1 MSQSSVDQV
10 FAARVAT
17 SSEIRAAQQM
27 IEQVSRVYV
36 NMRPGLLRE
45 YVHSSMCWVTGEPD
59 AIHGFMMA
67 EMRPFSVAAI
77 TAAVISN
84 GRGVASYIDA
94 LLPLVEH
101 TVQQHGAATLVHV
114 GYAPWLTHYL
124 GRRGFFERETVIT
137 YGWDRHP
144 VTVTGNRAVT
154 VRAADHHDLVDV
166 VMLDERIFGPVWHK
180 RATEFENVLNR
191 AFDFSVAEWNGQI
204 VGYRWSDKSG
214 DHGHLSRL
222 AVRPDWEGR
231 GVGTRLLTETLV
243 AMVNA
248 GVAWITLNTQ
258 EGNLRSR
265 MLYERHGFRLVD
277 HRVAVLWKDLS

>member
-1 MSQSSVDQV
+1 MSQSSGDQLE
-10 FAARVAT
+10 AARVAT

-27 IEQVSRVYV
+27 IEQASRVYV
-36 NMRPGLLRE
+36 SVRPGLLSE
-45 YVHSSMCWVTGEPD
+45 YVRSSMCWVTGDPD
-59 AIHGFMMA
+59 AIDGFMMA

-84 GRGVASYIDA
+84 GRGVGSYIDA

-101 TVQQHGAATLVHV
+101 TVQHHDAAALVHV

-124 GRRGFFERETVIT
+124 SRHGFVARETVVT
-137 YGWDRHP
+137 YGWDRRP
-144 VTVTGNRAVT
+144 VTVAGNRAVT
-154 VRAADHHDLVDV
+154 VRAADHPDLVDV
-166 VMLDERIFGPVWHK
+166 VALDRRIFGPVWHK
-180 RATEFENVLNR
+180 RATEFENALNR

-222 AVRPDWEGR
+222 AVRPAWEGR

-258 EGNLRSR
+258 EDNLRSR

>member
-1 MSQSSVDQV
+1 MSQSSGDQV

-17 SSEIRAAQQM
+17 SSEITAGQQM
-27 IEQVSRVYV
+27 IEQASRAYTSV
-36 NMRPGLLRE
+36 RSGLLSE
-45 YVHSSMCWVTGEPD
+45 YARSSMCWVTGDPD
-59 AIHGFMMA
+59 AIDGFIMA
-67 EMRPFSVAAI
+67 EIRPFSVAAI
-77 TAAVISN
+77 TAAAVSN
-84 GRGVASYIDA
+84 GQGVSSYIGS
-94 LLPLVEH
+94 LLPLLEH
-101 TVQQHGAATLVHV
+101 TVQQHGAVALVHV
-114 GYAPWLTHYL
+114 GYAPWLTHHL
-124 GRRGFFERETVIT
+124 SRHGFVARETVVT

-144 VTVTGNRAVT
+144 VNVAGNRAVT

-166 VMLDERIFGPVWHK
+166 VALDRRIFGPVWHK
-180 RATEFENVLNR
+180 QATEFENVLNR
-191 AFDFSVAEWNGQI
+191 AFDFSIAQWNGQI
-204 VGYRWSDKSG
+204 VGYQWSDKSG

-243 AMVNA
+243 AMANA

-265 MLYERHGFRLVD
+265 MLYERHDFRLVD

>member
-1 MSQSSVDQV
+1 MSQSSKDQIR
-10 FAARVAT
+10 AARVAT
-17 SSEIRAAQQM
+17 SSEIRAGQQM
-27 IEQVSRVYV
+27 IEQASRVYV
-36 NMRPGLLRE
+36 SVRPGLLRE
-45 YVHSSMCWVTGEPD
+45 YVRSSMCWVTRDLD

-77 TAAVISN
+77 TAAAISN
-84 GRGVASYIDA
+84 GRGVGSYIGT

-101 TVQQHGAATLVHV
+101 TVQQHGAVALVHV
-114 GYAPWLTHYL
+114 GYAPWLTHHL
-124 GRRGFFERETVIT
+124 SRRGFLERETVVT

-144 VTVTGNRAVT
+144 VTVAGNRAVT
-154 VRAADHHDLVDV
+154 VRAAHRPDLVDV
-166 VMLDERIFGPVWHK
+166 VMLDRRIFGPVWHK
-180 RATEFENVLNR
+180 QATEFENVLNR

-204 VGYRWSDKSG
+204 VGYQWSDNSG